1 MPIPIIAGLV
11 AAFLAGGVVGYQLAP
26 GDPRVRTAAGAALF
40 VAIVAPFLLSG
51 AAAFVWALIVG
62 ALLGHVA
69 ARPAPSGR
77 PAR

>member
-11 AAFLAGGVVGYQLAP
+11 AAFLAGGVVGYQVAP
-26 GDPRVRTAAGAALF
+26 GDPRVRTAAAALF